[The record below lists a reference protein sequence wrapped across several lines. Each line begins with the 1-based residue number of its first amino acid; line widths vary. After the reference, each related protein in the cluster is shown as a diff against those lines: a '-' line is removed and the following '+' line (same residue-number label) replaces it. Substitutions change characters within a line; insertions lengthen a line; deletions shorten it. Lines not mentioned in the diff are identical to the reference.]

1 MSLTNSERIE
11 RVEQYLADLADIGI
25 TGSQRTATAADKYR
39 EIVKELRPVE
49 PVVADEAPKEL
60 CGKAHADVRLEGWA
74 CALPK
79 GHKGGHAFSAPKVE
93 EEEPVAAQNP

>member
-1 MSLTNSERIE
+1 MTLTNSERIE

-25 TGSQRTATAADKYR
+25 KGSSRTADATAKYQ

-49 PVVADEAPKEL
+49 PVADVAAPTEL
-60 CGKAHADVRLEGWA
+60 CGKAHGDTRLEGWA

-93 EEEPVAAQNP
+93 EEVSAP